1 MRLRLTVIDDAER
14 DLIIDSALSIL
25 QRLGMRMNGPGVLGL
40 MESHGADVDRTT
52 GVIRIPES
60 LVRSALET
68 LPERLLIAGAT
79 PEGDRVLDRHSGPF
93 FNPAG
98 YMAKTLDHRTG
109 NVRPSTLQDVREG
122 SLVMDA
128 TPEIDLMWTFAT
140 ANDVPPEQRQ
150 LREYHTYLTHTS
162 KPLVLVDRPTD
173 FGAVTRIMEVLG
185 DGLDG
190 FRERPRLGLLCAAR
204 APLGVNGALIDA
216 TCEFARLGAP
226 IWAFTMPM
234 AGATSPVTLA
244 GTLAIM
250 WAEMLGLITV
260 VQTAAPGAAVL
271 ACCGPGI
278 LDMKTASMS
287 LGSVENTLLGAASVT
302 IGHHLGLPV
311 HNSAMASDA
320 KHPGVQAGYEKGLK
334 ALTAALAGVDQ
345 VGGGFGALESS
356 SLFHLPMVPIDAEI
370 AAMVRRL
377 VDDTRID
384 EESIMLDA
392 IERVGVGGSYLKERI
407 TRQRVRAGEHFYP
420 SIASRLSYDQWIAE
434 GQTEPG
440 AARERIEE
448 ILAAHDARPDATVTS
463 KLTHDQLAALAEVC
477 GVDD

>member
-1 MRLRLTVIDDAER
+1 VQLGLTVIDDAER
-14 DLIIDSALSIL
+14 DLIIDSALRIL
-25 QRLGMRMNGPGVLGL
+25 QRVGMRMKAPPVMGL
-40 MESHGADVDRTT
+40 MKDAGADVDRDA
-52 GVIRIPES
+52 GVVHMSED
-60 LVRSALET
+60 LVRSALAT
-68 LPERLLIAGAT
+68 LPERLLIAGAA
-79 PEGDRVLDRHSGPF
+79 PELDRVLDRRSGPF

-109 NVRPSTLQDVREG
+109 AVRPSTLRDVREG

-140 ANDVPPEQRQ
+140 ANDVPAEQRQ
-150 LREYHTYLTHTS
+150 LREYHAYLTHTS

-173 FGAVTRIMEVLG
+173 FGAVTSIMDVLG
-185 DGLDG
+185 DGLEG
-190 FRERPRLGLLCAAR
+190 FRRRPRLGLLCAAR
-204 APLGVNGALIDA
+204 APLGVNGALMDA
-216 TCEFARLGAP
+216 ACEFARLGGP

-244 GTLAIM
+244 GTLAVM
-250 WAEMLGLITV
+250 WAEMLGMVTV
-260 VQTAAPGAAVL
+260 IQTAAPGAAIL

-278 LDMKTASMS
+278 LDMRAASMS

-311 HNSAMASDA
+311 HNSALASDA

-334 ALTAALAGVDQ
+334 AVTAALAGADQ
-345 VGGGFGALESS
+345 LGGGFGALESS

-377 VDDTRID
+377 AGHTRID
-384 EESIMLDA
+384 DETIMTAA

-407 TRQRVRAGEHFYP
+407 TRDRVRAGEHFYP
-420 SIASRLSYDQWIAE
+420 SIGSRLSYDQWIAE
-434 GQTEPG
+434 GRMEPDV
-440 AARERIEE
+440 ARDKVEE
-448 ILAAHDARPDATVTS
+448 ILAAHDAQPDPTAVS
-463 KLTHDQLAALAEVC
+463 RLSDAQLTALADICDVK
-477 GVDD
+477 D

>member
-1 MRLRLTVIDDAER
+1 MHLGLTVIEDAER
-14 DLIIDSALSIL
+14 DLIIDSALTIL
-25 QRLGMRMNGPGVLGL
+25 QRVGMRMKGPVVMGL
-40 MESHGADVDRTT
+40 MEDAGANVDRDT
-52 GVIRIPES
+52 GVVRMSED
-60 LVRSALET
+60 LVRAALDA
-68 LPERLLIAGAT
+68 LPERLFIAGAT
-79 PEGDRVLDRHSGPF
+79 PERDLVLDRRSGPF

-98 YMAKTLDHRTG
+98 YMAKTLDYHTDT
-109 NVRPSTLQDVREG
+109 VRPSNLRDLRDG

-140 ANDVPPEQRQ
+140 ANDVPAEQRQ
-150 LREYHTYLTHTS
+150 LREYHTYLTNTS

-173 FGAVTRIMEVLG
+173 FAAMKRIMDVLG
-185 DGLDG
+185 GGLEG
-190 FRERPRLGLLCAAR
+190 FRERPRLALLCAAR

-250 WAEMLGLITV
+250 WAEMLGLVTV
-260 VQTAAPGAAVL
+260 VQTASPGAGIV

-287 LGSVENTLLGAASVT
+287 LGSVENTLLGAASAR

-311 HNSAMASDA
+311 HNSALASDA

-334 ALTAALAGVDQ
+334 ALTAGLAGADLL
-345 VGGGFGALESS
+345 GGGFGALESS

-377 VDDTRID
+377 TGQTRID
-384 EESIMLDA
+384 EESIMLEA

-407 TRQRVRAGEHFYP
+407 TRDRVRAGEHFYP
-420 SIASRLSYDQWIAE
+420 SIGSRLSYDQWIAE

-448 ILAAHDARPDATVTS
+448 ILAAHAACPDTAATS
-463 KLTHDQLAALAEVC
+463 KLSHDQLAALAEIC
-477 GVDD
+477 GVDG

>member
-1 MRLRLTVIDDAER
+1 MHLDLTVIDDAER
-14 DLIIDSALSIL
+14 DLVIDSALSIL
-25 QRLGMRMNGPGVLGL
+25 KRLGMRMKGPLVLDL
-40 MESHGADVDRTT
+40 MENAGADVDREA
-52 GVIRIPES
+52 GV
-60 LVRSALET
+60 VRMAEDFVRGALDT
-68 LPERLLIAGAT
+68 LPEKLFIAGAT
-79 PEGDRVLDRHSGPF
+79 PQRDLVLDRGSGPF
-93 FNPAG
+93 FGPAG
-98 YMAKTLDHRTG
+98 YMAKTLDYHTDT
-109 NVRPSTLQDVREG
+109 VRPSNLRDVRDG
-122 SLVMDA
+122 CLVMDA

-140 ANDVPPEQRQ
+140 ANDVPAEQRQ

-173 FGAVTRIMEVLG
+173 FGAATRIMEILG
-185 DGLDG
+185 DGLEG

-244 GTLAIM
+244 GTLAVM
-250 WAEMLGLITV
+250 WAEMLALVTV
-260 VQTAAPGAAVL
+260 IQTAAPGAAIL

-311 HNSAMASDA
+311 HNSALASDA
-320 KHPGVQAGYEKGLK
+320 KHAGVQAGYEKGLK
-334 ALTAALAGVDQ
+334 ALTAALAGTDLI
-345 VGGGFGALESS
+345 GGGFGALESS

-377 VDDTRID
+377 TADTMID
-384 EESIMLDA
+384 EETIMLEA

-407 TRQRVRAGEHFYP
+407 TRDRVRAGEHFYP
-420 SIASRLSYDQWIAE
+420 SIGSRLSYDQWIAA

-440 AARERIEE
+440 AARDRIEQ
-448 ILAAHDARPDATVTS
+448 ILAAHEEEADAADTS
-463 KLTHDQLAALAEVC
+463 QLSEDQLAALAEIC
-477 GVDD
+477 GTDD